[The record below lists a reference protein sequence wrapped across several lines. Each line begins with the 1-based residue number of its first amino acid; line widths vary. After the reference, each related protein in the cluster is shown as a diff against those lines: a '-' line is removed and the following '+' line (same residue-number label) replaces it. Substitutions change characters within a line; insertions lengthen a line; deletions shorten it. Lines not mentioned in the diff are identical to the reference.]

1 MRIQKPSIK
10 RDRQYIDQKKKTKRQ
25 INNIESIK
33 QKTKYRATRTP
44 LKLMMNGSAPNIKQF
59 LLVVFVVLLSLHN
72 R

>member
-1 MRIQKPSIK
+1 MRIQKSSIK
-10 RDRQYIDQKKKTKRQ
+10 RDRQCIDQKKKTKRQ

-44 LKLMMNGSAPNIKQF
+44 LKLTMNGSAPNIKQF